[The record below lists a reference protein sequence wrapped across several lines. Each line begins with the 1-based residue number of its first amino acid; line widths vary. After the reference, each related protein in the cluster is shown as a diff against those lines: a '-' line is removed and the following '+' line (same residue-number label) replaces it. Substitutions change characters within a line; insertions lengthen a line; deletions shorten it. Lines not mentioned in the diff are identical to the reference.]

1 MNSHSTEFQRPSD
14 VRIERKTRALIY
26 AEGIDHL
33 VEDLD
38 RHRGAF
44 LSSGVEDPDRYSRW
58 DFGFI
63 DPPVEFI
70 GRERQVIVNALN
82 PRGLPLLAML
92 APIMSADPNV
102 RILTQEQNQFILE
115 IAPSEGEFPE
125 EERSRQP
132 SLFTPFRSLLA
143 EFAGFEDDFLGVYGA
158 FGYDLIF
165 QFDDMPWVHER
176 PDDDRALH
184 VFLPDRIF
192 VLDRRLETAQ
202 AYDYEFS
209 RQELSTRGEPH
220 GAFEPVPMPHRFET
234 PPNRAI
240 TSDHTDEEY
249 MAKVDIARE
258 RMRIG
263 DIFEVVLSRKFTTDF
278 DGAASDMYQL
288 MRRINPSPYEFFF
301 QFGSD
306 QLIGASP
313 EMFVRVN
320 GDRVESSPIS
330 GTARRGANAMEDA
343 ERIKAL
349 YNSDKDET
357 ELTMCTDV
365 DRNDKSRI
373 CRPGSIK
380 LLGRRMIERY
390 AGLFHTVDHV
400 EGRLR
405 AGFDG
410 LDAFLSHM
418 WAVTLTGA
426 PKRMAVRI
434 VEDMEVG
441 SRGWYGGAVGA
452 FHFDGSVNTGITIR
466 TVHLKQGRANYQVG
480 ATLVWDSVPV
490 EEEMETRIKSTAFF
504 QAMDT
509 LTQRQS
515 QQQLEPTALEFEDIH
530 IVFVDNEDS
539 FVHTL
544 ADYFRQTGADVA
556 TYRNGP
562 GLEAAL
568 AAKPDL
574 VVHSPGPGRPAD
586 FGVPDLVRRLA
597 AEDIPQFGI
606 CLGLQGIVEAFGGTL
621 TVLGE
626 PRHGKT
632 WQIVHNG
639 QGLFDDMDD
648 DCQFGAYHSLVAV
661 PEQLPDC
668 LHVVART
675 KENLIMAVTHKDLP
689 IAAVQFHPESILSF
703 DGDGGHRLV
712 KNALRLLVGRRS
724 NST

>member
-1 MNSHSTEFQRPSD
+1 MTIEITEFKSLSGIRVDRSKRSLD
-14 VRIERKTRALIY
+14 YNKGIEN
-26 AEGIDHL
+26 L
-33 VEDLD
+33 VEDLNS
-38 RHRGAF
+38 HKGAY
-44 LSSGVEDPDRYSRW
+44 LSSGVEDPDRYSRF

-63 DPPVEFI
+63 DPPLEFI
-70 GRERQVIVNALN
+70 GRDRQIIANALN
-82 PRGLPLLAML
+82 LRGIPLLEIF
-92 APIMSADPNV
+92 APILAADPAV
-102 RILTQEQNQFILE
+102 EIVHQDEKCLE
-115 IAPSEGEFPE
+115 LKIALSEGEFPE

-143 EFAGFEDDFLGVYGA
+143 EFKDFEDNFMGVYGA

-165 QFDDMPWVHER
+165 QFDNMSLVHER
-176 PDDDRALH
+176 PDNERALH
-184 VFLPDRIF
+184 LYLPDRIEI
-192 VLDRRLETAQ
+192 LDRRLETAF
-202 AYDYEFS
+202 AYEYEFG
-209 RQELSTRGEPH
+209 RNEFSTRGEAHTPFIAVENPH
-220 GAFEPVPMPHRFET
+220 HHTGVI
-234 PPNRAI
+234 NREI

-258 RMRIG
+258 RMRVG
-263 DIFEVVLSRKFTTDF
+263 DIFEVVLSRKFTTNF
-278 DGAASDMYQL
+278 DSAPSDMYQL

-301 QFGSD
+301 QFGED

-343 ERIKAL
+343 DRIKAL

-373 CRPGSIK
+373 CRPGTIK
-380 LLGRRMIERY
+380 LLGRRLIERY

-405 AGFDG
+405 DGFDG
-410 LDAFLSHM
+410 MDAFLSHM

-426 PKRMAVRI
+426 PKRNAVRI
-434 VEDMEVG
+434 VEDMEVA

-466 TVHLKQGRANYQVG
+466 TVHLHGGKAHYQVG
-480 ATLVWDSVPV
+480 ATLVWDSVPA

-504 QAMDT
+504 KAMDT
-509 LTQRQS
+509 LTQKQVD
-515 QQQLEPTALEFEDIH
+515 ALPEAGNPPFVGLK

-556 TYRNGP
+556 TYRRGP

-568 AAKPDL
+568 ANRPDL
-574 VVHSPGPGRPAD
+574 VIHSPGPGQPSD
-586 FGVPDLVRRLA
+586 FGVPTLVRRLA
-597 AEDIPQFGI
+597 DEGVPQFGI
-606 CLGLQGIVEAFGGTL
+606 CLGLQGIVEAFGGEL
-621 TVLGE
+621 IVLDE

-632 WQIVHNG
+632 WEIVHDG
-639 QGLFDDMDD
+639 KGLFAGIAAG
-648 DCQFGAYHSLVAV
+648 CKFGAYHSLVAV
-661 PEQLPDC
+661 PEKMPDD
-668 LHVVART
+668 LNVVAKT
-675 KENLIMAVTHKDLP
+675 NDGLVMAVVHKTQP

-703 DGDGGHRLV
+703 EGDVGHQLV
-712 KNALRLLVGRRS
+712 KNALNLLIKQA
-724 NST
+724 